1 MLKLLVQEVATP
13 RQSGKKICAK
23 FLQKLTTHN
32 EKLLMSPTVTPSKS
46 DLSWQQDTAAQIPVS
61 DKATVGEF
69 IQETVALTKRLFI
82 QLQRRPSTLVAGI
95 IQPLMWLLLFGALF
109 QNAPQGLFGNTSSY
123 GQFLGAGIIVFT
135 AFAGALNAGLPV
147 MFDREFGFL
156 NRLLVAPLAS
166 RFSIVAASAIYI
178 VALSLVQVT
187 VIVTASAFLGIGL
200 PDVLGLASIG
210 LIIFLLVL
218 GVTALSLGLAF
229 ALPGHIELIAV
240 IFVTNLPLL
249 FASTALAPLAFMPR
263 WLQIVA
269 SLNPLS
275 YAIEPIRYLYT
286 HSDWALSSVVMQ
298 APWASITFG
307 TALLVLLGFDVVVL
321 LAIQPLL
328 RRRFA

>member
-1 MLKLLVQEVATP
+1 
-13 RQSGKKICAK
+13 
-23 FLQKLTTHN
+23 
-32 EKLLMSPTVTPSKS
+32 MSQTVTPSKPDINLQPNVSSEIPIS
-46 DLSWQQDTAAQIPVS
+46 DNPNF
-61 DKATVGEF
+61 GEF
-69 IQETVALTKRLFI
+69 VQETLALTKRLFI
-82 QLQRRPSTLVAGI
+82 QLQRRPSTLIAGI
-95 IQPLMWLLLFGALF
+95 IQPVMWLVLFGALF
-109 QNAPQGLFGNTSSY
+109 QNAPQGLFGNGLTY
-123 GQFLGAGIIVFT
+123 GQFLGAGVLVFT

-178 VALSLVQVT
+178 IALTLLQAVA
-187 VIVTASAFLGIGL
+187 IVVVSAFLGAGL
-200 PDVLGLASIG
+200 PNPVGLGIIALIVL
-210 LIIFLLVL
+210 LLVV

-249 FASTALAPLAFMPR
+249 FASTALAPLSFMPK
-263 WLQIVA
+263 WLQVVA

-275 YAIEPIRYLYT
+275 YAIEPIRYLYL
-286 HSDWALSSVVMQ
+286 HSDWSLGSIVMQ
-298 APWASITFG
+298 APWASISFG
-307 TALLVLLGFDVVVL
+307 SALLVLVAFDAVVL

>member
-1 MLKLLVQEVATP
+1 
-13 RQSGKKICAK
+13 
-23 FLQKLTTHN
+23 
-32 EKLLMSPTVTPSKS
+32 MSTTVTPSKP
-46 DLSWQQDTAAQIPVS
+46 DINLQPKLAEQIPVS
-61 DKATVGEF
+61 DTSSFSEF
-69 IQETVALTKRLFI
+69 VQETLALTKRLFI
-82 QLQRRPSTLVAGI
+82 QLQRRPSTLIAGI
-95 IQPLMWLLLFGALF
+95 IQPLMWLVLFGALF

-123 GQFLGAGIIVFT
+123 GQFLGAGVIVFT

-178 VALSLVQVT
+178 IALSLIQAVT
-187 VIVTASAFLGIGL
+187 IVAASAFLGAGL
-200 PDVLGLASIG
+200 PNLVGLGIIG
-210 LIIFLLVL
+210 VIVFLLVL

-240 IFVTNLPLL
+240 IFVTNLPVL
-249 FASTALAPLAFMPR
+249 FASTALAPLSFMPG
-263 WLQIVA
+263 WLQVVA

-286 HSDWALSSVVMQ
+286 HSDWSLGSIVMQ
-298 APWASITFG
+298 APWTSVSFG
-307 TALLVLLGFDVVVL
+307 GALLVLLAFDAVVL

>member
-1 MLKLLVQEVATP
+1 M
-13 RQSGKKICAK
+13 SGTI
-23 FLQKLTTHN
+23 
-32 EKLLMSPTVTPSKS
+32 TPSKS
-46 DLSWQQDTAAQIPVS
+46 DINLQPDVSNQIPAN
-61 DKATVGEF
+61 DNPGLGEF
-69 IQETVALTKRLFI
+69 VQETLALTKRLFI
-82 QLQRRPSTLVAGI
+82 QLQRRPSTLIAGI
-95 IQPLMWLLLFGALF
+95 VQPIMWLVLFGALF
-109 QNAPQGLFGNTSSY
+109 QNAPQGLFGEGMSY
-123 GQFLGAGIIVFT
+123 GKFLGAGVLVFT

-166 RFSIVAASAIYI
+166 RFSIVAANAIYI
-178 VALSLVQVT
+178 IALSLLQSVT
-187 VIVTASAFLGIGL
+187 IVAVAAFLGAGL
-200 PDVLGLASIG
+200 PNLVGLAVIG
-210 LIIFLLVL
+210 LIVFLVVL

-249 FASTALAPLAFMPR
+249 FASTALAPLSFMPG

-286 HSDWALSSVVMQ
+286 HGDWSLGSIVMQ
-298 APWASITFG
+298 APWASISFG
-307 TALLVLLGFDVVVL
+307 GALLVLLAFDALVL